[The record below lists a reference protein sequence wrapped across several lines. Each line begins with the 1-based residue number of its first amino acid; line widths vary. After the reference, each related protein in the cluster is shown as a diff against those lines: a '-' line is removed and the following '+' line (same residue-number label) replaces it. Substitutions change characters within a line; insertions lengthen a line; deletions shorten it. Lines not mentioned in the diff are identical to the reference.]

1 MNKSIIL
8 FLPVEAAINLSVNK
22 PETPR

>member
-8 FLPVEAAINLSVNK
+8 FLPVDAAINLRVNS
-22 PETPR
+22 PEAPR

>member
-8 FLPVEAAINLSVNK
+8 FLPVEAAINLRVNK
-22 PETPR
+22 PEAPR

>member
-8 FLPVEAAINLSVNK
+8 FLPVEAAINLRVNS
-22 PETPR
+22 PEAPR